1 MDGIMAIQ
9 YPENDDQKAAS
20 SGRDKNQL
28 SVVGCEFA
36 ALLHRADTCQ
46 LDFYDDLHAYDSL
59 CNAIFVQLISLT
71 AQTTEALK

>member
-9 YPENDDQKAAS
+9 YLENDDQKAAS

-28 SVVGCEFA
+28 SVVG
-36 ALLHRADTCQ
+36 CQ

-71 AQTTEALK
+71 AQSTEALK